1 MNPKADTTRGGA
13 ARMAAIISALGPD
26 AVARLGNAL
35 GPAERRALSQAQET
49 AQQVSPEERR
59 RLLSSLAT
67 SVRNGGQ
74 TAARPSSSA
83 PVLKPQKR
91 ADESASDSGR
101 DIEADAEPRV
111 PTRAARP
118 EPFAFLADVDPS
130 VVTKALQGESPSIIA
145 LVATLAPEK
154 PSQDLLGAL
163 PTQTRHE
170 VALAIADLGRPCPGV
185 VGCLSDSL
193 RERVATLQAD
203 ARLRHDGVQTV
214 VRALSVASEDVIR
227 QSLSALRVKNPD
239 LADDVVREL
248 ERVVSSGAMPV
259 ATLVP
264 PAPTPDVMVLQTPS
278 SSPVRH
284 VPEAVSR
291 GVLIPVADVVG

>member
-1 MNPKADTTRGGA
+1 MNPKADTTKGGA

-35 GPAERRALSQAQET
+35 GPAERRALTQAQEA

-67 SVRNGGQ
+67 SVRNGVQ
-74 TAARPSSSA
+74 AAARPSSSA

-91 ADESASDSGR
+91 ADEGASNSARTLD
-101 DIEADAEPRV
+101 DDAEP
-111 PTRAARP
+111 PAAPRR

-130 VVTKALQGESPSIIA
+130 VVTKALQGENPSIIA
-145 LVATLAPEK
+145 LVATLAPER
-154 PSQDLLGAL
+154 PSQELLGAL

-239 LADDVVREL
+239 LADDVIREL
-248 ERVVSSGAMPV
+248 ERVVSTGAMPV
-259 ATLVP
+259 ATLTP

-291 GVLIPVADVVG
+291 GVLIPVADMVG